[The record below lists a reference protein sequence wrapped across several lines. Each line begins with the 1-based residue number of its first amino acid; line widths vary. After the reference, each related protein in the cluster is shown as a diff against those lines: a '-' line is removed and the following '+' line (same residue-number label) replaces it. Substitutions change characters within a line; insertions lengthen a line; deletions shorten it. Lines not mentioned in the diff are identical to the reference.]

1 MRDRRHP
8 FLREV
13 FQKRII
19 LIERPLLVGGLS
31 LEGLSKVGIP

>member
-1 MRDRRHP
+1 MRDHP
-8 FLREV
+8 LLREI
-13 FQKRII
+13 FQKGII

>member
-1 MRDRRHP
+1 MRDRP
-8 FLREV
+8 LLREV

-19 LIERPLLVGGLS
+19 LIERPLLVGDLS